1 MNIEILAVDKVRKPY
16 LREACGVYVK
26 RLGPLV
32 PVTITEIRPAV
43 STDNISVEAKRILDR
58 VDDESLLWALDASGR
73 QLSSVAL
80 AAKIDAAQR
89 SGKRRLALVI
99 GGDRGLGEAVRVR
112 ADFVWS
118 LSQLTFLHEM
128 ARFIVLEQLYRAVK
142 INRGEPYHRG

>member
-1 MNIEILAVDKVRKPY
+1 PY

-26 RLGPLV
+26 RLGPLIR
-32 PVTITEIRPAV
+32 VTITEIRPAAASDGV
-43 STDNISVEAKRILDR
+43 SIEATRILDR
-58 VDDESLLWALDASGR
+58 VDDESVLWALGASGR
-73 QLSSVAL
+73 ELSSVAL

-89 SGKRRLALVI
+89 SGKRRLALAI

-128 ARFIVLEQLYRAVK
+128 ARLIVLEQLYRALK
-142 INRGEPYHRG
+142 INRAEPYHRG